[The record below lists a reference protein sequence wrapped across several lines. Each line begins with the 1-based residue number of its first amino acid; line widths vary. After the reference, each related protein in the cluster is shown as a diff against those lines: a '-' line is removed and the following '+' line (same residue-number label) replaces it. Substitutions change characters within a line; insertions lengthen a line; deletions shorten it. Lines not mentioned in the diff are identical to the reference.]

1 MGLAGRPRRGLYINP
16 GEICEKITINRPFE
30 CKNVQT
36 QKVDMDIYICCATLT
51 SGFFASK
58 TLGRRPPESVHGVI
72 QTGTIQIILT
82 DEQVLFSLS
91 ALKEKADGTKHHR
104 HLASALLNPELP
116 VERAFCDSAFR
127 SRESV
132 HSIGVWFPSVWLSL
146 DLAIFGD
153 IPAPLPF
160 DLYVLYPITPLNPIG
175 LIECNAV

>member
-1 MGLAGRPRRGLYINP
+1 MLARRDAV
-16 GEICEKITINRPFE
+16 K
-30 CKNVQT
+30 K
-36 QKVDMDIYICCATLT
+36 ATLT

-58 TLGRRPPESVHGVI
+58 TLGRRLPESVHRVI
-72 QTGTIQIILT
+72 QAGTVQIILT

-127 SRESV
+127 RRESI

-160 DLYVLYPITPLNPIG
+160 DLYGLYPITPLNPIG